1 MMYTNS
7 NKEAT
12 KSFSFRSKTITKHVE
27 MRNFLRL
34 FLQGAKNRRRYLL
47 KNPGAHFVNQ
57 PAPGFFCRAPIWVR
71 HNCTRL

>member
-34 FLQGAKNRRRYLL
+34 FYSNLGTYVITALVFS
-47 KNPGAHFVNQ
+47 G
-57 PAPGFFCRAPIWVR
+57 I
-71 HNCTRL
+71 